1 MTLFGH
7 ARLLL
12 FGADDIHTMLPNKVY
27 KSSAQSFQLNCSSSC
42 GWGGTD
48 DFVLRSTADSES
60 LRLISSIKIL
70 NWNSVFFSFFAMCTQ
85 CGGIKLAK
93 SSPSSSHIQLTRTD
107 VLKSMTSHSRLPA
120 EPGERRT
127 KWNDDERL
135 FLCTHKTHWAIE
147 ILCRRGTI
155 IHHFKRV

>member
-27 KSSAQSFQLNCSSSC
+27 KSSAQRAELNCSSSC

-48 DFVLRSTADSES
+48 DFVLRSIADSES

-120 EPGERRT
+120 EQWAAHQVKRWWTTFFYAHT
-127 KWNDDERL
+127 KHTERL
-135 FLCTHKTHWAIE
+135 KFYVDV
-147 ILCRRGTI
+147 GQ
-155 IHHFKRV
+155 